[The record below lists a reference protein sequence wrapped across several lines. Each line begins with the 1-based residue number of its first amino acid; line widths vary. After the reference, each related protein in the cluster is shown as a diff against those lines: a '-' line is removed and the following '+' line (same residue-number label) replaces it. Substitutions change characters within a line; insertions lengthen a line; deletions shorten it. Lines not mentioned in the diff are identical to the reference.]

1 MTKKFDRRHMLV
13 TAAAVTMTSMASRA
27 QTPAGAPAPGAAP
40 AGPPRT
46 PPPPYDPNGPIG
58 AKIGSVQKLDP
69 ELDALID
76 ENAILERIANVE
88 GNAEGPCWVPE
99 QGGYLLYSDPPG
111 NKMHK
116 WTEKGGDEIFMAPS
130 GFAGDDPNHIYRE
143 AGSNGIHYRD
153 GHIIYADSGNRAVVR
168 MDLKTRQKEIL
179 ASKFEGKRLNSP
191 NDVAITKKGVI
202 FFTDP
207 PYGLNDTL
215 KSPARELDFQGVFR
229 IGLDG
234 ALSVVDRDGMMPNG
248 IGLSPDGKIL
258 YTSDTGGGK
267 RQMYDLDANDQ
278 PSNRRLFGDGDMGGD
293 GFKVAATGHLFASG
307 RGGMIIYNPAG
318 KKIGMIVPV
327 GGPISNC
334 YFSDEG
340 YLYISNGHSMGRIKI
355 KVKGVP

>member
-1 MTKKFDRRHMLV
+1 MTRNFDRRRMLAV
-13 TAAAVTMTSMASRA
+13 AAAATMTPMMARA
-27 QTPAGAPAPGAAP
+27 QAPAGNPPGAAP

-46 PPPPYDPNGPIG
+46 PPPPYDPNAPIG
-58 AKIGSVQKLDP
+58 AQIGAVQKLDP

-76 ENAILERIANVE
+76 ANAILERIANVE

-99 QGGYLLYSDPPG
+99 QGGYLLFSDPPG

-116 WTEKGGDEIFMAPS
+116 WTQKGGDEIFMAPS

-153 GHIIYADSGNRAVVR
+153 GHIIYADSGNRAVMR
-168 MDLKTRQKEIL
+168 LDLKTRKKEVL
-179 ASKFEGKRLNSP
+179 ASQFEGKRFNSP
-191 NDVAITKKGVI
+191 NDVAITKSGVI

-215 KSPARELDFQGVFR
+215 KSPAREMDYQGVFR

-234 ALSVVDRDGMMPNG
+234 KVSVVDREGKMPNG
-248 IGLSPDGKIL
+248 IGISPDGKIL
-258 YTSDTGGGK
+258 YTSDTGGGP
-267 RQMYDLDANDQ
+267 RQMYDLSADDQ
-278 PSNRRLFGDGDMGGD
+278 ASNRRLFGDGDMGGD
-293 GFKVAATGHLFASG
+293 GFKVAATGHLFCSG

-340 YLYISNGHSMGRIKI
+340 YLYISNGHSMGRIKV